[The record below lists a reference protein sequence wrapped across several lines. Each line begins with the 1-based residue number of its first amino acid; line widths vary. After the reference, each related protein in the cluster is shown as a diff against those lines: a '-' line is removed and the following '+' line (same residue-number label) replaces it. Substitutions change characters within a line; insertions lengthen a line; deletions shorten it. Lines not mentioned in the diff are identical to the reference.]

1 MKRIKYNRFGA
12 SNALGRVLAC
22 CMACAC
28 AAFGETI
35 TDLTDYIYLKTADV
49 ASDPS
54 SFVNGAHWSD
64 GNAPHGDAD
73 YIVQGAKQL
82 RTDTVPVN
90 GVFGGRSLTLDN
102 GYLNLKVNNAQF
114 TINDLRLYNE
124 SRIWNGNAYS
134 TQTIIGK
141 ITVLGTEASPP
152 RIGLANNSRCVVLR
166 GELVGGEDA
175 VLRIGQNPGDGLLV
189 EAMPSYAFLY
199 ATNET
204 GNCGRYLG
212 RFLSTDRHGYFVV
225 QNENALGDGD
235 TAAHGSVLTLQN
247 GGGFMGQGGLVLT
260 NTAYSITINGSGTI
274 GAYSAGG
281 AHTADLPT
289 GGSTAGLY
297 IGGGVEIKGKNGND
311 TLEIWGPGGATALND
326 VRLSGIVQIRKPAYA
341 VNGSPFNSALRFLA
355 DYNYPEI
362 PVVVDSGANQI
373 AGWCE
378 NIGPVSL
385 SERNSLS
392 PGVGAKSVGTLGM
405 ESLIMANGA
414 SLIASIYQQ
423 EDGSVTSDLIRVKG
437 NLTKG
442 SNPIEIQ
449 FDCFPSGTNG
459 VVKGRLLTAANLGTA
474 GGLTVDDF
482 TWRIQDASL
491 NNIVTGEL
499 SIEQDA
505 DGTNYLFFTRTSTM
519 PVYLTGLD
527 TGGLTGSSFDRGT
540 NWDNKKTPDAEH
552 DYIVPNGQLLR
563 CYVDAIPFKGR
574 SLSVQEGGD
583 FSICGVKA
591 VVNDLRA
598 YPGARF
604 STRTSN
610 LLNQLQGG
618 LSVYSTTAKPLD
630 FMIEGGAS
638 ARQLTLGAS
647 LVGGN
652 DARVRF
658 RCYTKGPA
666 VGSDTFTGGKFV
678 INGDNSAY
686 KGKIT
691 IHQENILA
699 EFANETALGG
709 PADAFAADRLIL
721 SSNGT
726 FCCNSTYT
734 LSDPTRGI
742 TLQAP
747 DNPANYSKGGG
758 NFEVTAGNTLT
769 IQNVITGNG
778 SLRKSGDGNLVL
790 DATNATFSGVVQPKE
805 GKLVVRNKDA
815 LGTGTIKP
823 FADGILRIE
832 TVDGVTLT
840 PAEPFDASG
849 SGVLNV
855 ELAAFDAPS
864 SGKIEAN
871 VFTLADATTFDT
883 SSVQIVAPALG
894 NRYKIEV
901 ATKATAAGLVVYA
914 TATPRGMTILFR

>member
-1 MKRIKYNRFGA
+1 M
-12 SNALGRVLAC
+12 L
-22 CMACAC
+22 
-28 AAFGETI
+28 
-35 TDLTDYIYLKTADV
+35 
-49 ASDPS
+49 
-54 SFVNGAHWSD
+54 
-64 GNAPHGDAD
+64 HG
-73 YIVQGAKQL
+73 
-82 RTDTVPVN
+82 
-90 GVFGGRSLTLDN
+90 
-102 GYLNLKVNNAQF
+102 
-114 TINDLRLYNE
+114 
-124 SRIWNGNAYS
+124 
-134 TQTIIGK
+134 
-141 ITVLGTEASPP
+141 
-152 RIGLANNSRCVVLR
+152 
-166 GELVGGEDA
+166 
-175 VLRIGQNPGDGLLV
+175 
-189 EAMPSYAFLY
+189 
-199 ATNET
+199 
-204 GNCGRYLG
+204 
-212 RFLSTDRHGYFVV
+212 
-225 QNENALGDGD
+225 
-235 TAAHGSVLTLQN
+235 
-247 GGGFMGQGGLVLT
+247 
-260 NTAYSITINGSGTI
+260 
-274 GAYSAGG
+274 
-281 AHTADLPT
+281 
-289 GGSTAGLY
+289 
-297 IGGGVEIKGKNGND
+297 
-311 TLEIWGPGGATALND
+311 

-405 ESLIMANGA
+405 ESLTMANGA
-414 SLIASIYQQ
+414 SLIASLYQQ

-449 FDCFPSGTNG
+449 FDRFPSGTNG

-474 GGLTVDDF
+474 GGLMVDDF

-658 RCYTKGPA
+658 RCYTKGRRLVQTPSPA
-666 VGSDTFTGGKFV
+666 ASSSSMATTQPTRARLRSIRKRFWRSSRTRRR
-678 INGDNSAY
+678 SA
-686 KGKIT
+686 
-691 IHQENILA
+691 
-699 EFANETALGG
+699 GG
-709 PADAFAADRLIL
+709 PTPSPPTA
-721 SSNGT
+721 SS
-726 FCCNSTYT
+726 F
-734 LSDPTRGI
+734 
-742 TLQAP
+742 
-747 DNPANYSKGGG
+747 PA
-758 NFEVTAGNTLT
+758 T
-769 IQNVITGNG
+769 
-778 SLRKSGDGNLVL
+778 
-790 DATNATFSGVVQPKE
+790 
-805 GKLVVRNKDA
+805 
-815 LGTGTIKP
+815 
-823 FADGILRIE
+823 
-832 TVDGVTLT
+832 
-840 PAEPFDASG
+840 EPSA
-849 SGVLNV
+849 
-855 ELAAFDAPS
+855 
-864 SGKIEAN
+864 
-871 VFTLADATTFDT
+871 
-883 SSVQIVAPALG
+883 
-894 NRYKIEV
+894 
-901 ATKATAAGLVVYA
+901 
-914 TATPRGMTILFR
+914 ATPRTRSPTRRGASPCRRRTTPPTTPKAAATSRSRPATR

>member
-12 SNALGRVLAC
+12 SNALGRVFAC
-22 CMACAC
+22 CMACVST
-28 AAFGETI
+28 AFAETI
-35 TDLTDYIYLKTADV
+35 TDLTDYIYLKTGDTAGGII
-49 ASDPS
+49 
-54 SFVNGAHWSD
+54 SFATGTSWSD
-64 GNAPHGDAD
+64 GNPPHADAD
-73 YIVQGAKQL
+73 YIVQGGKQL
-82 RTDTVPVN
+82 RTDNVPVN

-102 GYLNLKVNNAQF
+102 GYLNLKVSNAKF
-114 TINDLRLYNE
+114 TIDDLRLYNG
-124 SRIWNGNAYS
+124 SRVWNGNSSS

-141 ITVLGTEASPP
+141 TTVFGDEANPP
-152 RIGLANNSRCVVLR
+152 LIGLTSAGRSVILT
-166 GELVGGEDA
+166 GELVGDEDA
-175 VLRIGQNPGDGLLV
+175 VLKVGQNPGDGSLSGGN
-189 EAMPSYAFLY
+189 PSYAFLD
-199 ATNET
+199 ATNAN

-212 RFLSTDRHGYFVV
+212 RFLSTDRHAYLVV
-225 QNENALGDGD
+225 KDLNALGDGD
-235 TAAHGSVLTLQN
+235 TQAHGSVITLTN
-247 GGGFMGQGGLVLT
+247 GGGFMGQNGLIFT
-260 NTAYSITINGSGTI
+260 NTAYSITVNGAGRI

-281 AHTADLPT
+281 EHTADLPL
-289 GGSTAGLY
+289 GGYKAGFYL
-297 IGGGVEIKGKNGND
+297 GNGVEIKGTTGND
-311 TLEIWGPGGATALND
+311 VLEIWNKGGAIALND
-326 VRLSGIVQIRKPAYA
+326 VRFSGIAQIA
-341 VNGSPFNSALRFLA
+341 VSASMAVRFSPN
-355 DYNYPEI
+355 YNTPEI
-362 PVVVDSGANQI
+362 PVSVTAGAVSI

-378 NIGPVSL
+378 NVGPLSL
-385 SERNSLS
+385 SSENALS
-392 PGVGAKSVGTLGM
+392 PGVNAKVVGTLGM
-405 ESLIMANGA
+405 ESLDMANGA
-414 SLIASIYQQ
+414 YIIASLYQQ

-442 SNPIEIQ
+442 SAPIEIQ

-459 VVKGRLLTAANLGTA
+459 VVKGKLLTAANLGTE
-474 GGLTVDDF
+474 GGLTADDF
-482 TWRIQDASL
+482 TWRIQDECF
-491 NNIVTGEL
+491 NNAVTGEL

-505 DGTNYLFFTRTSTM
+505 DGTNYLFFTRTSAM
-519 PVYLTGLD
+519 PVFLTGQD
-527 TGGLTGSSFDRGT
+527 TGAKHSFESGN
-540 NWDNKKTPDAEH
+540 NWDNHAAPDAGH
-552 DYIVPNGQLLR
+552 DYIVPNNMLLR
-563 CYVDAIPFKGR
+563 CYSTIPFKGH
-574 SLSVQEGGD
+574 SLSIASGGD
-583 FSICGVKA
+583 FSVCGMAATVP
-591 VVNDLRA
+591 DLRA
-598 YPGARF
+598 YPDARF
-604 STRTSN
+604 STRVDNAVNKLLGN
-610 LLNQLQGG
+610 LTI
-618 LSVYSTTAKPLD
+618 YATTDSPAE
-630 FMIEGGAS
+630 FMIESNSGT
-638 ARQLTLGAS
+638 RQLTLGAS

-652 DARVRF
+652 DAMVRF
-658 RCYTKGPA
+658 RCYKQGPA
-666 VGSDTFTGGKFV
+666 ATDTFTGGKFV

-691 IHQENILA
+691 IHQEKILA

-709 PADAFAADRLIL
+709 RADAFAADRLII

-832 TVDGVTLT
+832 TADGVTLA
-840 PAEPFDASG
+840 PADPFDASG

-871 VFTLADATTFDT
+871 VFTLSNATAFDT

-894 NRYKIEV
+894 SRYKIEV
-901 ATKATAAGLVVYA
+901 ATKTTAAGLVVYA
-914 TATPRGMTILFR
+914 TATLRGMTILFR

>member
-1 MKRIKYNRFGA
+1 MRRFKFTFRQA
-12 SNALGRVLAC
+12 LAC
-22 CMACAC
+22 CAACVST
-28 AAFGETI
+28 AFAETI
-35 TDLTDYIYLKTADV
+35 TDLTNYVYLKTGDTAGGGV
-49 ASDPS
+49 F
-54 SFVNGAHWSD
+54 SFATGTSWSD
-64 GNAPHGDAD
+64 GNKPHGDAD
-73 YIVQGAKQL
+73 YIVQGGKQL
-82 RTDTVPVN
+82 RTDGVPLN

-102 GYLNLKVNNAQF
+102 GYLNLKVSNAKF
-114 TINDLRLYNE
+114 TIDDLRLYNG
-124 SRIWNGNAYS
+124 SRVWNGNSSS

-141 ITVLGTEASPP
+141 TTVFGDEANPP
-152 RIGLANNSRCVVLR
+152 LIGLTSAGRSVVLT
-166 GELVGGEDA
+166 GELVGDEDA
-175 VLRIGQNPGDGLLV
+175 VLKVGQNPGDGSLSGGN
-189 EAMPSYAFLY
+189 PSYAFLD
-199 ATNET
+199 ATNAN

-212 RFLSTDRHGYFVV
+212 RFLSTDRHAYLVV
-225 QNENALGDGD
+225 KDLNALGDGD
-235 TAAHGSVLTLQN
+235 TQAHGSVITLTN
-247 GGGFMGQGGLVLT
+247 GGGFMGQNGLIFT
-260 NTAYSITINGSGTI
+260 NTAYSITVNGAGRI

-281 AHTADLPT
+281 EHTADLPL
-289 GGSTAGLY
+289 GGYKAGFYL
-297 IGGGVEIKGKNGND
+297 GNGVEIKGATGND
-311 TLEIWGPGGATALND
+311 VLEIWNKGGAIALND
-326 VRLSGIVQIRKPAYA
+326 VRFSGIAQIA
-341 VNGSPFNSALRFLA
+341 VSASMAVRFSPN
-355 DYNYPEI
+355 YNTPEI
-362 PVVVDSGANQI
+362 PVSVTAGAVSI

-378 NIGPVSL
+378 NVGPLSL
-385 SERNSLS
+385 ASENALS
-392 PGVGAKSVGTLGM
+392 PGVNAKVVGTLGM
-405 ESLIMANGA
+405 ESLDMANGA
-414 SLIASIYQQ
+414 YIIASLYQQ

-442 SNPIEIQ
+442 SAPIEIQ

-459 VVKGRLLTAANLGTA
+459 VVKGKLLTAANLGTE
-474 GGLTVDDF
+474 GGLTADDF
-482 TWRIQDASL
+482 TWRIQDECF
-491 NNIVTGEL
+491 NNAVTGEL

-505 DGTNYLFFTRTSTM
+505 DGTNYLFFTRTSAM
-519 PVYLTGLD
+519 PVFLTGQD
-527 TGGLTGSSFDRGT
+527 TGAKHSFESGN
-540 NWDNKKTPDAEH
+540 NWDNHAAPDAGH
-552 DYIVPNGQLLR
+552 DYIVPNNMLLR
-563 CYVDAIPFKGR
+563 CYSVIPFKGR
-574 SLSVQEGGD
+574 SLSIASGGD
-583 FSICGVKA
+583 FSVCGMAATVP
-591 VVNDLRA
+591 DLRA
-598 YPGARF
+598 YPDARF
-604 STRTSN
+604 STRVDNAVNKLLGN
-610 LLNQLQGG
+610 LTI
-618 LSVYSTTAKPLD
+618 YATTDSPAE
-630 FMIEGGAS
+630 FMIESNSGT
-638 ARQLTLGAS
+638 RQLTLGAS

-652 DARVRF
+652 DAMVRF
-658 RCYTKGPA
+658 RCYKTGPA
-666 VGSDTFTGGKFV
+666 ATDTFTGGKFV

-691 IHQENILA
+691 IHQEKILA

-709 PADAFAADRLIL
+709 RADAFAADRLII

-790 DATNATFSGVVQPKE
+790 DATNTTFSGVVQLKE

-815 LGTGTIKP
+815 LGTGTSKP

-840 PAEPFDASG
+840 PADPFDASG

-871 VFTLADATTFDT
+871 VFTLSNATAFDT

-894 NRYKIEV
+894 SRYKIEV

>member
-1 MKRIKYNRFGA
+1 MKRIKSNSFGA
-12 SNALGRVLAC
+12 SNVLGRVLAC

-35 TDLTDYIYLKTADV
+35 ADLTDYIYLTGTDQGSGA
-49 ASDPS
+49 S
-54 SFVNGAHWSD
+54 SFIHGKNWSD

-73 YIVQGAKQL
+73 YIVQHGRQL
-82 RTDTVPVN
+82 RTDGVPS
-90 GVFGGRSLTLDN
+90 GTVFGGRSLSLDY
-102 GYLNLKVNNAQF
+102 GYLNLKVDSASF
-114 TINDLRLYNE
+114 TVNDLRLYNG
-124 SRIWNGNAYS
+124 SRIWNGNSGS
-134 TQTIIGK
+134 TQTLVGK
-141 ITVLGTEASPP
+141 ISVLGTESTPP
-152 RIGLANNSRCVVLR
+152 LIGLTGNGRNIIVR
-166 GELVGGEDA
+166 GELVGDADA
-175 VLRIGQNPGDGLLV
+175 VLQIGLNPDDGSLS
-189 EAMPSYAFLY
+189 AAQPSHAFLY
-199 ATNET
+199 ATNEN
-204 GNCGRYLG
+204 GNCGSYLG
-212 RFLSTDRHGYFVV
+212 RFFSTDRHAYLVV
-225 QNENALGDGD
+225 QNVNALGDGD
-235 TAAHGSVLTLQN
+235 TVAHGSVLTLKN

-311 TLEIWGPGGATALND
+311 TLEVWGPGGATALND
-326 VRLSGIVQIRKPAYA
+326 VRLSGIAQIRKPAYT

-355 DYNYPEI
+355 DYNSPEI
-362 PVVVDSGANQI
+362 SVAVDSGANQI

-405 ESLIMANGA
+405 ESLTMANGA
-414 SLIASIYQQ
+414 YLIASIYQQ
-423 EDGSVTSDLIRVKG
+423 EDGSVTSDLVRVKG

-482 TWRIQDASL
+482 TWCIQDASL

-505 DGTNYLFFTRTSTM
+505 DGTNYLFFTRTSAM
-519 PVYLTGLD
+519 PVFLTAQD
-527 TGGLTGSSFDRGT
+527 TGAKHSFESGN
-540 NWDNKKTPDAEH
+540 NWDNHAAPDAGH
-552 DYIVPNGQLLR
+552 DYIVPNNMLLR
-563 CYVDAIPFKGR
+563 CYSVIPFKGR
-574 SLSVQEGGD
+574 SLSVQDGGD
-583 FSICGVKA
+583 FSICGVTA

-604 STRTSN
+604 STRVDNAANELSGN
-610 LLNQLQGG
+610 LT
-618 LSVYSTTAKPLD
+618 VYATKAKPLEC
-630 FMIEGGAS
+630 MIESNATYP
-638 ARQLTLGAS
+638 RQLTLS
-647 LVGGN
+647 
-652 DARVRF
+652 ARLCGDNSAMVRF
-658 RCYTKGPA
+658 RCYTTGPA
-666 VGSDTFTGGKFV
+666 ATDTFTGGKFV

-686 KGKIT
+686 KGKMT
-691 IHQENILA
+691 IHQNKVLA

-726 FCCNSTYT
+726 FYCNSTYT

-747 DNPANYSKGGG
+747 DNPANYSQGGG
-758 NFEVTAGNTLT
+758 NFQVTAGNTLT
-769 IQNVITGNG
+769 IQNVITGAG
-778 SLRKSGDGNLVL
+778 SLRKSGNGNLVL
-790 DATNATFSGVVQPKE
+790 DAANATFSGVVQPQE

-815 LGTGTIKP
+815 LGTGTVKA

-832 TVDGVTLT
+832 TADGVTLA
-840 PAEPFDASG
+840 PANPFDMSG
-849 SGVLNV
+849 AGVLNV

-864 SGKIEAN
+864 SGRIEAN
-871 VFTLADATTFDT
+871 IFTLANAAAFDT
-883 SSVQIVAPALG
+883 SSVQIVAPASG
-894 NRYKIEV
+894 SKYKIEV
-901 ATKATAAGLVVYA
+901 STKTTAAGLVVYA
-914 TATPRGMTILFR
+914 TANLRGMAIIFR

>member
-12 SNALGRVLAC
+12 SNALGRVFAC
-22 CMACAC
+22 CAACVST
-28 AAFGETI
+28 AFAETI
-35 TDLTDYIYLKTADV
+35 TDLTDYTYLKTGDTAGGII
-49 ASDPS
+49 
-54 SFVNGAHWSD
+54 SFATGTSWSD
-64 GNAPHGDAD
+64 GNPPHADAD
-73 YIVQGAKQL
+73 YIVQGGKQL
-82 RTDTVPVN
+82 RTDNVPVN

-102 GYLNLKVNNAQF
+102 GYLNLKVSNAKF
-114 TINDLRLYNE
+114 TIDDLRLYNG
-124 SRIWNGNAYS
+124 SRVWNGNSSS

-141 ITVLGTEASPP
+141 TTVFGDEANPP
-152 RIGLANNSRCVVLR
+152 LIGLTSAGRSVILT
-166 GELVGGEDA
+166 GELVGDEDA
-175 VLRIGQNPGDGLLV
+175 VLKVGQNPGDGSLSGGN
-189 EAMPSYAFLY
+189 PSYAFLD
-199 ATNET
+199 ATNAN

-212 RFLSTDRHGYFVV
+212 RFLSTDRHAYLVV
-225 QNENALGDGD
+225 KDLNALGDGD
-235 TAAHGSVLTLQN
+235 TQAHGSVITLTN
-247 GGGFMGQGGLVLT
+247 GGGFMGQNGLIFT
-260 NTAYSITINGSGTI
+260 NTAYSITVNGAGRI

-281 AHTADLPT
+281 EHTADLPL
-289 GGSTAGLY
+289 GGYKAGFYL
-297 IGGGVEIKGKNGND
+297 GNGVEIKGATGND
-311 TLEIWGPGGATALND
+311 VLEIWNKGGAIALND
-326 VRLSGIVQIRKPAYA
+326 VRFSGIAQIA
-341 VNGSPFNSALRFLA
+341 VSASMAVRFSPN
-355 DYNYPEI
+355 YNTPEI
-362 PVVVDSGANQI
+362 PVSVTAGAVSI

-378 NIGPVSL
+378 NVGPLSL
-385 SERNSLS
+385 SSENALS
-392 PGVGAKSVGTLGM
+392 PGVNAKVVGTLGM
-405 ESLIMANGA
+405 ESLDMANGA
-414 SLIASIYQQ
+414 YIIASLYQQ

-442 SNPIEIQ
+442 SAPIEIQ

-459 VVKGRLLTAANLGTA
+459 VVKGKLLTAANLGTE
-474 GGLTVDDF
+474 GGLTADDF
-482 TWRIQDASL
+482 TWRIQDDCF
-491 NNIVTGEL
+491 NNAVTGEL

-505 DGTNYLFFTRTSTM
+505 DGTNYLFFTRTSAM
-519 PVYLTGLD
+519 PVFLTGQD
-527 TGGLTGSSFDRGT
+527 TGAKHSFESGN
-540 NWDNKKTPDAEH
+540 NWDNHAAPDAGH
-552 DYIVPNGQLLR
+552 DYIVPNNMLLR
-563 CYVDAIPFKGR
+563 CYSVIPFKGR
-574 SLSVQEGGD
+574 SLSIASGGD
-583 FSICGVKA
+583 FSVCGMAATVP
-591 VVNDLRA
+591 DLRA
-598 YPGARF
+598 YPDARF
-604 STRTSN
+604 STRVDNAVNKLLGN
-610 LLNQLQGG
+610 LTI
-618 LSVYSTTAKPLD
+618 YATTDSPAE
-630 FMIEGGAS
+630 FMIESNSGT
-638 ARQLTLGAS
+638 RQLTLGAS

-652 DARVRF
+652 DAMVRF
-658 RCYTKGPA
+658 RCYKQGPA
-666 VGSDTFTGGKFV
+666 ATDTFTGGKFV

-691 IHQENILA
+691 IHQEKILA

-709 PADAFAADRLIL
+709 RADAFAADRLII

-871 VFTLADATTFDT
+871 VFTLSNATAFDT

-894 NRYKIEV
+894 SRYKIEV

>member
-12 SNALGRVLAC
+12 SNALGRVFAC
-22 CMACAC
+22 CMACVST
-28 AAFGETI
+28 AFAETI
-35 TDLTDYIYLKTADV
+35 TDLTDYIYLKTGDTAGGII
-49 ASDPS
+49 
-54 SFVNGAHWSD
+54 SFATGTSWSD
-64 GNAPHGDAD
+64 GNPPHADAD
-73 YIVQGAKQL
+73 YIVQGGKQL
-82 RTDTVPVN
+82 RTDNVPVN

-102 GYLNLKVNNAQF
+102 GYLNLKVSNAKF
-114 TINDLRLYNE
+114 TIDDLRLYNG
-124 SRIWNGNAYS
+124 SRVWNGNSSS

-141 ITVLGTEASPP
+141 TTVFGDEANPP
-152 RIGLANNSRCVVLR
+152 LIGLTSAGRSVILT
-166 GELVGGEDA
+166 GELVGDEDA
-175 VLRIGQNPGDGLLV
+175 VLKVGQNPGDGSLSGGN
-189 EAMPSYAFLY
+189 PSYAFLD
-199 ATNET
+199 ATNAN

-212 RFLSTDRHGYFVV
+212 RFLSTDRHAYLVV
-225 QNENALGDGD
+225 KDLNALGDGD
-235 TAAHGSVLTLQN
+235 TQAHGSVITLTN
-247 GGGFMGQGGLVLT
+247 GGGFMGQNGLIFT
-260 NTAYSITINGSGTI
+260 NTAYSITVNGAGRI

-281 AHTADLPT
+281 EHTADLPL
-289 GGSTAGLY
+289 GGYKAGFYL
-297 IGGGVEIKGKNGND
+297 GNGVEIKGTTGND
-311 TLEIWGPGGATALND
+311 VLEIWNKGGAIALND
-326 VRLSGIVQIRKPAYA
+326 VRFSGIAQIA
-341 VNGSPFNSALRFLA
+341 VSASMAVRFSPN
-355 DYNYPEI
+355 YNTPEI
-362 PVVVDSGANQI
+362 PVSVTAGAVSI

-378 NIGPVSL
+378 NVGPLSL
-385 SERNSLS
+385 SSENALS
-392 PGVGAKSVGTLGM
+392 PGVNAKVVGTLGM
-405 ESLIMANGA
+405 ESLDMANGA
-414 SLIASIYQQ
+414 YIIASLYQQ

-442 SNPIEIQ
+442 SAPIEIQ

-459 VVKGRLLTAANLGTA
+459 VVKGKLLTAANLGTE
-474 GGLTVDDF
+474 GGLTADDF
-482 TWRIQDASL
+482 TWRIQDECF
-491 NNIVTGEL
+491 NNAVTGEL

-505 DGTNYLFFTRTSTM
+505 DGTNYLFFTRTSAM
-519 PVYLTGLD
+519 PVFLTGQD
-527 TGGLTGSSFDRGT
+527 TGAKHSFESGN
-540 NWDNKKTPDAEH
+540 NWDNHAAPDAGH
-552 DYIVPNGQLLR
+552 DYIVPNNMLLR
-563 CYVDAIPFKGR
+563 CYSVIPFKGR
-574 SLSVQEGGD
+574 SLSIASGGD
-583 FSICGVKA
+583 FSVCGMAATVP
-591 VVNDLRA
+591 DLRA
-598 YPGARF
+598 YPDARF
-604 STRTSN
+604 STRVDNAVNKLLGN
-610 LLNQLQGG
+610 LTI
-618 LSVYSTTAKPLD
+618 YATTDSPAE
-630 FMIEGGAS
+630 FMIESNSGT
-638 ARQLTLGAS
+638 RQLTLGAS

-652 DARVRF
+652 DAMVRF
-658 RCYTKGPA
+658 RCYKQGPA
-666 VGSDTFTGGKFV
+666 ATDTFTGGKFV

-691 IHQENILA
+691 IHQEKILA

-709 PADAFAADRLIL
+709 RADAFAADRLII

-832 TVDGVTLT
+832 TADGVTLA
-840 PAEPFDASG
+840 PADPFDASG

-871 VFTLADATTFDT
+871 VFTLSNATAFDT

-894 NRYKIEV
+894 SKYKIEV
-901 ATKATAAGLVVYA
+901 ATKAPAAGLVVYA

>member
-1 MKRIKYNRFGA
+1 MKRIKINRFGA
-12 SNALGRVLAC
+12 SNALDRVLAC

-114 TINDLRLYNE
+114 TINDLRLYNQ
-124 SRIWNGNAYS
+124 SRVWNGNSSS

-141 ITVLGTEASPP
+141 ITVLGTEAYPP
-152 RIGLANNSRCVVLR
+152 LIGLTGNSRSVVLR

-175 VLRIGQNPGDGLLV
+175 VLKIGQNPGDGSLS
-189 EAMPSYAFLY
+189 ATHPSYAFLY

-204 GNCGRYLG
+204 GNCGSYLG
-212 RFLSTDRHGYFVV
+212 RFLSANYDAYLVV
-225 QNENALGDGD
+225 QDLKALGEGD
-235 TAAHGSVLTLQN
+235 TAAHGSVIRLQG
-247 GGGFMGQGGLVLT
+247 GGGFMGQGGLIFT
-260 NTAYSITINGSGTI
+260 NTAYSITISGAGRIGS
-274 GAYSAGG
+274 YSAGP
-281 AHTADLPT
+281 ANEELPL

-297 IGGGVEIKGKNGND
+297 LGGGVEIKGATGND
-311 TLEIWGPGGATALND
+311 TLEILSRNGAIALND
-326 VRLSGIVQIRKPAYA
+326 VNLSGIAQVQACT
-341 VNGSPFNSALRFLA
+341 SATLRFLA
-355 DYNYPEI
+355 DYSQTEI
-362 PVVVDSGANQI
+362 PVVAAGASMI

-378 NIGPVSL
+378 NIGPVTIQAKS
-385 SERNSLS
+385 SLS
-392 PGVGAKSVGTLGM
+392 PGVNAKVVGTLGM
-405 ESLIMANGA
+405 ESLTATNGVRIIA
-414 SLIASIYQQ
+414 SLYQQ
-423 EDGSVTSDLIRVKG
+423 EDGSVTSDLVRVKG

-442 SNPIEIQ
+442 ADPVEIE
-449 FDCFPSGTNG
+449 FDSFPSGTNG
-459 VVKGRLLTAANLGTA
+459 VVKGRILTAANLGTA

-505 DGTNYLFFTRTSTM
+505 DGTNYLFFARTCTM

-527 TGGLTGSSFDRGT
+527 SGGLTGSSFDRGT
-540 NWDNKKTPDAEH
+540 NWDNKQAPDADH

-563 CYVDAIPFKGR
+563 CYVDASPFKGR

-691 IHQENILA
+691 IHQEKILA

-709 PADAFAADRLIL
+709 RADAFAADRLII

-815 LGTGTIKP
+815 LGTGTVKP

-832 TVDGVTLT
+832 TADGVTLA

-855 ELAAFDAPS
+855 ELAAFDTPS
-864 SGKIEAN
+864 SGRIEAN
-871 VFTLADATTFDT
+871 VFTLTNATAFDT
-883 SSVQIVAPALG
+883 SSVQIVAPALESK
-894 NRYKIEV
+894 YKIEV
-901 ATKATAAGLVVYA
+901 STKTTAAGLVVYA
-914 TATPRGMTILFR
+914 TATPKGMIISIR

>member
-35 TDLTDYIYLKTADV
+35 TDLTDYIYLKTGDTAGGII
-49 ASDPS
+49 
-54 SFVNGAHWSD
+54 SFATGTSWSD
-64 GNAPHGDAD
+64 GNPPHADAD
-73 YIVQGAKQL
+73 YIVQGGKQL
-82 RTDTVPVN
+82 RTDNVPVN

-102 GYLNLKVNNAQF
+102 GYLNLKVSNAKF
-114 TINDLRLYNE
+114 TIDDLRLYNG
-124 SRIWNGNAYS
+124 SRVWNGNSSS

-141 ITVLGTEASPP
+141 TTVFGDEANPP
-152 RIGLANNSRCVVLR
+152 LIGLTSAGRSVILT
-166 GELVGGEDA
+166 GELVGDEDA
-175 VLRIGQNPGDGLLV
+175 VLKVGQNPGDGSLSGGN
-189 EAMPSYAFLY
+189 PSYAFLD
-199 ATNET
+199 ATNAN

-212 RFLSTDRHGYFVV
+212 RFLSTDRHAYLVV
-225 QNENALGDGD
+225 KDLNALGDGD
-235 TAAHGSVLTLQN
+235 TQAHGSVITLTN
-247 GGGFMGQGGLVLT
+247 GGGFMGQNGLIFT
-260 NTAYSITINGSGTI
+260 NTAYSITVNGAGRI

-281 AHTADLPT
+281 EHTADLPL
-289 GGSTAGLY
+289 GGYKAGFYL
-297 IGGGVEIKGKNGND
+297 GNGVEIKGATGND
-311 TLEIWGPGGATALND
+311 VLEIWNKGGAIALND
-326 VRLSGIVQIRKPAYA
+326 VRFSGIAQIA
-341 VNGSPFNSALRFLA
+341 VSASLAVRFLS
-355 DYNYPEI
+355 DYDYREI
-362 PVVVDSGANQI
+362 PVTVTAGVVSI

-378 NIGPVSL
+378 NIGPLSL
-385 SERNSLS
+385 ASENALS
-392 PGVGAKSVGTLGM
+392 PGVNAKVVGTLGM
-405 ESLIMANGA
+405 ESLTMANGA
-414 SLIASIYQQ
+414 YIIASLYQQ
-423 EDGSVTSDLIRVKG
+423 EDGSVTSDLVRVKG

-442 SNPIEIQ
+442 SAPIEIQ

-459 VVKGRLLTAANLGTA
+459 VVKGKLLTAANLGTE
-474 GGLTVDDF
+474 GGLTADDF
-482 TWRIQDASL
+482 TWRIQDECF
-491 NNIVTGEL
+491 NNAVTGEL

-505 DGTNYLFFTRTSTM
+505 DGTNYLFFTRTSAM
-519 PVYLTGLD
+519 PVFLTGQD
-527 TGGLTGSSFDRGT
+527 TGAKHSFESGN
-540 NWDNKKTPDAEH
+540 NWDNHAAPDAGH
-552 DYIVPNGQLLR
+552 DYIVPNNMLLR
-563 CYVDAIPFKGR
+563 CYSVIPFKGH
-574 SLSVQEGGD
+574 SLSIASGGD
-583 FSICGVKA
+583 FSVCGMAATVP
-591 VVNDLRA
+591 DLRA
-598 YPGARF
+598 YSDARL
-604 STRTSN
+604 STRVDNAVNKLLGN
-610 LLNQLQGG
+610 LT
-618 LSVYSTTAKPLD
+618 VYATTESPAE
-630 FMIEGGAS
+630 FMIESNGGKV
-638 ARQLTLGAS
+638 RQLTLGAS

-652 DARVRF
+652 DAMVRF
-658 RCYTKGPA
+658 RCYKTGPA
-666 VGSDTFTGGKFV
+666 ATDTFTGGKFV

-691 IHQENILA
+691 IHQEKILA

-709 PADAFAADRLIL
+709 RADAFAADRLII

-871 VFTLADATTFDT
+871 VFTLSNATAFDT

-894 NRYKIEV
+894 SRYKIEV

>member
-12 SNALGRVLAC
+12 SNALGRVFAC
-22 CMACAC
+22 CAACVST
-28 AAFGETI
+28 AFAETI
-35 TDLTDYIYLKTADV
+35 TDLTDYIYLKTGDTAGGII
-49 ASDPS
+49 
-54 SFVNGAHWSD
+54 SFATGTSWSD
-64 GNAPHGDAD
+64 GNPPHADAD
-73 YIVQGAKQL
+73 YIVQGGKQL
-82 RTDTVPVN
+82 RTDNVPVN

-102 GYLNLKVNNAQF
+102 GYLNLKVSNAKF
-114 TINDLRLYNE
+114 TIDDLRLYNG
-124 SRIWNGNAYS
+124 SRVWNGNSSS

-141 ITVLGTEASPP
+141 TTVFGDEANPP
-152 RIGLANNSRCVVLR
+152 LIGLTSAGRSVILT
-166 GELVGGEDA
+166 GELVGDEDA
-175 VLRIGQNPGDGLLV
+175 VLKVGQNPGDGSLSGGN
-189 EAMPSYAFLY
+189 PSYAFLD
-199 ATNET
+199 ATNAN

-212 RFLSTDRHGYFVV
+212 RFLSTDRHAYLVV
-225 QNENALGDGD
+225 KDLNALGDGD
-235 TAAHGSVLTLQN
+235 TQAHGSVITLTN
-247 GGGFMGQGGLVLT
+247 GGGFMGQNGLIFT
-260 NTAYSITINGSGTI
+260 NTAYSITVNGAGRI

-281 AHTADLPT
+281 EHTADLPL
-289 GGSTAGLY
+289 GGYKAGFYL
-297 IGGGVEIKGKNGND
+297 GNGVEIKGATGND
-311 TLEIWGPGGATALND
+311 VLEIWNKGGAIALND
-326 VRLSGIVQIRKPAYA
+326 VRFSGIAQIA
-341 VNGSPFNSALRFLA
+341 VSASMAVRFSPN
-355 DYNYPEI
+355 YNTPEI
-362 PVVVDSGANQI
+362 PVSVTAGAVSI

-378 NIGPVSL
+378 NVGPLSL
-385 SERNSLS
+385 SSENALS
-392 PGVGAKSVGTLGM
+392 PGVNAKVVGTLGM
-405 ESLIMANGA
+405 ESLDMANGA
-414 SLIASIYQQ
+414 YIIASLYQQ

-442 SNPIEIQ
+442 SAPIEIQ

-459 VVKGRLLTAANLGTA
+459 VVKGKLLTAANLGTE
-474 GGLTVDDF
+474 GGLTADDF
-482 TWRIQDASL
+482 TWRIQDECF
-491 NNIVTGEL
+491 NNAVTGEL

-505 DGTNYLFFTRTSTM
+505 DGTNYLFFTRTSAM
-519 PVYLTGLD
+519 PVFLTGQD
-527 TGGLTGSSFDRGT
+527 TGAKHSFESGN
-540 NWDNKKTPDAEH
+540 NWDNHAAPDAGH
-552 DYIVPNGQLLR
+552 DYIVPNNMLLR
-563 CYVDAIPFKGR
+563 CYSVIPFKGR
-574 SLSVQEGGD
+574 SLSIASGGD
-583 FSICGVKA
+583 FSVCGMAATVP
-591 VVNDLRA
+591 DLRA
-598 YPGARF
+598 YPDARF
-604 STRTSN
+604 STRVDNAVNKLLGN
-610 LLNQLQGG
+610 LTI
-618 LSVYSTTAKPLD
+618 YATTDSPAE
-630 FMIEGGAS
+630 FMIESNSGT
-638 ARQLTLGAS
+638 RQLTLGAS

-652 DARVRF
+652 DAMVRF
-658 RCYTKGPA
+658 RCYKQGPA
-666 VGSDTFTGGKFV
+666 ATDTFTGGKFV

-691 IHQENILA
+691 IHQEKILA

-709 PADAFAADRLIL
+709 RADAFAADRLII

-726 FCCNSTYT
+726 FYCNSTYT

-871 VFTLADATTFDT
+871 VFTLSNATAFDT

-894 NRYKIEV
+894 SRYKIEV

>member
-1 MKRIKYNRFGA
+1 MKRIKSNSIGA
-12 SNALGRVLAC
+12 FNALGRVLAC

-28 AAFGETI
+28 AAFGEAI
-35 TDLTDYIYLKTADV
+35 TDLTGYIYQTATDLNSG
-49 ASDPS
+49 AS
-54 SFVNGAHWSD
+54 SFIHGKNWSD

-73 YIVQGAKQL
+73 YIVQHGLQL
-82 RTDTVPVN
+82 RTDGVPS
-90 GVFGGRSLTLDN
+90 GTVFGGRSLSLDY
-102 GYLNLKVNNAQF
+102 GYLNLKVSSASF
-114 TINDLRLYNE
+114 TVNDLRLYNG
-124 SRIWNGNAYS
+124 SRIWNGNSGS
-134 TQTIIGK
+134 TQTIVGK
-141 ITVLGTEASPP
+141 ISVLGTESTPP
-152 RIGLANNSRCVVLR
+152 LVGLTGSARNIIVR
-166 GELVGGEDA
+166 GELVGDADA
-175 VLRIGQNPGDGLLV
+175 VLKIGLNPDDGSLN
-189 EAMPSYAFLY
+189 AAQPSHAFLY
-199 ATNET
+199 ATNEN
-204 GNCGRYLG
+204 GNCGSYLG
-212 RFLSTDRHGYFVV
+212 RFFSTDRHAYLVV
-225 QNENALGDGD
+225 QNVNALGDGD
-235 TAAHGSVLTLQN
+235 TVAHGSVLTLQN

-326 VRLSGIVQIRKPAYA
+326 VRLSGIAQIRKPAYA
-341 VNGSPFNSALRFLA
+341 VNGSLYNSALRFLA
-355 DYNYPEI
+355 GYNYPEI

-378 NIGPVSL
+378 NIGPVSI
-385 SERNSLS
+385 SDRNSLS

-405 ESLIMANGA
+405 ESLTMANGA
-414 SLIASIYQQ
+414 YLIASIYQQ
-423 EDGSVTSDLIRVKG
+423 EDGSVTSDLVRVKG

-442 SNPIEIQ
+442 ANPIEIQ
-449 FDCFPSGTNG
+449 FDSFPSGTNG

-505 DGTNYLFFTRTSTM
+505 DGTNYLFFTRTCNM
-519 PVYLTGLD
+519 PVFLTAQD
-527 TGGLTGSSFDRGT
+527 TGAKHSFESGN
-540 NWDNKKTPDAEH
+540 NWDNHAAPDAGH
-552 DYIVPNGQLLR
+552 DYIVPNNMLLR
-563 CYVDAIPFKGR
+563 CYSVIPFKGR
-574 SLSVQEGGD
+574 SLSVQDGGD
-583 FSICGVKA
+583 FSICGVTA

-604 STRTSN
+604 STRVDNAQNELRGN
-610 LLNQLQGG
+610 LT
-618 LSVYSTTAKPLD
+618 VYATKAKPLEC
-630 FMIEGGAS
+630 MIESNANYP
-638 ARQLTLGAS
+638 RQLTLGAS
-647 LVGGN
+647 LFGDN
-652 DARVRF
+652 SAMVRF
-658 RCYTKGPA
+658 RCYTPGPA
-666 VGSDTFTGGKFV
+666 ASATFTGGKFIV
-678 INGDNSAY
+678 TGDNAAY
-686 KGKIT
+686 KGKMT
-691 IHQENILA
+691 IHQNKVLA

-709 PADAFAADRLIL
+709 RADAFAADRLIL

-726 FCCNSTYT
+726 FYCNSTYT

-747 DNPANYSKGGG
+747 DNPANYSQGGG
-758 NFEVTAGNTLT
+758 NFQVTAGNTLT
-769 IQNVITGNG
+769 IQNVITGDG

-790 DATNATFSGVVQPKE
+790 DAANATFSGVVQPQE

-864 SGKIEAN
+864 SGKIKAN
-871 VFTLADATTFDT
+871 VFTLSNATAFDT

-894 NRYKIEV
+894 SRYKIEV